1 MARLSDIIEDFI
13 KEMLDESEKESIEIK
28 RNELANTFNCAPSQI
43 NYVLSTRFSVDNG
56 YTVESRRGG
65 GGHIRIIRLQ
75 LDKADIIASLLVQ
88 IGDSIS
94 LNKAASVINFLY
106 ERQLI
111 NEREMRLMVAAIN
124 GRTLIVDTDI
134 KNALRASVLK
144 AMVASLI
151 G

>member
-13 KEMLDESEKESIEIK
+13 KEMLNETDKESIEIK

-43 NYVLSTRFSVDNG
+43 NYVLSTRFSIDNG

-75 LDKADIIASLLVQ
+75 IDDTGLITNIIKQ

-94 LNKAASVINFLY
+94 LNKAVSIINFLY
-106 ERQLI
+106 ERKLI
-111 NEREMRLMVAAIN
+111 NDRELKLMVAAIN
-124 GRTLIVDTDI
+124 NRALQVDNDI
-134 KNALRASVLK
+134 KNIVRAYVLK
-144 AMVASLI
+144 AMVASLLR
-151 G
+151 